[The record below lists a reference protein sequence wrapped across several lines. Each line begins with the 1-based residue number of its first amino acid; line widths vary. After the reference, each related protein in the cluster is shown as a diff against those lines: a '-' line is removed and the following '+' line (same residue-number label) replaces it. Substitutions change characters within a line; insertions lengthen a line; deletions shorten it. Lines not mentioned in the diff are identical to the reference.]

1 MGGRIL
7 LLIQSQAECL
17 EAWMLA
23 RTLQHFGRAPNRAVP
38 HVNHNCLSY
47 PDLRLICSNCSIRVS
62 GIVSAVIEILY
73 KLFAIQLTTIQNP
86 KRLLERFLGTFRES
100 AEILNVY
107 VGAYIADINF
117 PASGIGRGR
126 GGAHDCQVASG
137 GAVADLLLRLLKSFL
152 SGGHG
157 FEQHKRVA
165 FAPAGDLIGDELALL
180 DFAVGPESFQH
191 LLRSSVPAQVANEE
205 VALDYL
211 VFSEGFEELSDA
223 LSLRSFIFIF
233 LFIIFRRTRFFFDFF
248 VFVFVFFCF
257 FRRIRIW
264 FGFRLFIGVVLFF
277 FFFFRL
283 DIRC

>member
-1 MGGRIL
+1 ML
-7 LLIQSQAECL
+7 LLIQSRAECL
-17 EAWMLA
+17 EVWMLVQF
-23 RTLQHFGRAPNRAVP
+23 LQHFGRAPNRAVP

-47 PDLRLICSNCSIRVS
+47 SDLRYGLICSNCSVSGS

-126 GGAHDCQVASG
+126 GGAHGCQVASG

-191 LLRSSVPAQVANEE
+191 LLCSSVPAQAANEE
-205 VALDYL
+205 VA
-211 VFSEGFEELSDA
+211 VC
-223 LSLRSFIFIF
+223 R
-233 LFIIFRRTRFFFDFF
+233 
-248 VFVFVFFCF
+248 V
-257 FRRIRIW
+257 
-264 FGFRLFIGVVLFF
+264 GVG
-277 FFFFRL
+277 
-283 DIRC
+283 